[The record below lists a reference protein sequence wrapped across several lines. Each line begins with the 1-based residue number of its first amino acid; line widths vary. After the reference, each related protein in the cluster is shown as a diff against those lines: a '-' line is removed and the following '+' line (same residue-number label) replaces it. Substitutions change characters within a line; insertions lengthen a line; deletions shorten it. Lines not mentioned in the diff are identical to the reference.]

1 VSALPVPI
9 LQGEKCLLRALTVED
24 APSLQRH
31 ADDEAV
37 WRNLFEGF
45 PRPYTL
51 LDAELWCLTGSKAVA
66 IGHVWGIEVA
76 GQVAGCISIRPD
88 SGWLRCNAEVGY
100 WIGQAFW
107 QRGITSEALGMVTQW
122 AWKNLAD
129 LTRIYAPVF
138 SWNTGSQAVA
148 NKCGFSKEG
157 EFKRS
162 AIKNDQI
169 IDRTFW
175 AQHRP
180 EASPPPPQL
189 PRTGPSIMTTL

>member
-1 VSALPVPI
+1 VTVSPVPI
-9 LQGEKCLLRALTVED
+9 LQGKNCLLRTLTVED

-45 PRPYTL
+45 PRPYAL
-51 LDAELWCLTGSKAVA
+51 LDAEQWCTTGSKTAA
-66 IGHVWGIEVA
+66 MGYVWGIEVA

-100 WIGQAFW
+100 WIGQPFW
-107 QRGITSEALGMVTQW
+107 RRGITSEALGLVTQW
-122 AWKNLAD
+122 AWKNITG
-129 LTRIYAPVF
+129 LTRIYAPIF

-148 NKCGFSKEG
+148 IKCGFAKEG

-162 AIKNDQI
+162 AIKNGRI

-175 AQHRP
+175 AQHRSDAT
-180 EASPPPPQL
+180 ASPSQ
-189 PRTGPSIMTTL
+189 